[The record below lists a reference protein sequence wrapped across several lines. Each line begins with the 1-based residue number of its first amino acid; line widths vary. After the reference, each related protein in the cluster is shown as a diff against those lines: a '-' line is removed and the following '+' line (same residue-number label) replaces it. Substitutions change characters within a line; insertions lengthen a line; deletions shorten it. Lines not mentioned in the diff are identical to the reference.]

1 MKIVVHI
8 MKQLRSLFAFDKHC
22 MCCPTVDP
30 PAYPG
35 SSHPIVALPVEEE
48 QSDDIHTQE
57 NKSYLIK
64 YYCGCN
70 LSNHRQTKLKINCTR
85 LK

>member
-1 MKIVVHI
+1 MKIVVQI

-35 SSHPIVALPVEEE
+35 SSHAIVALPVEEQ
-48 QSDDIHTQE
+48 QSDDIHT
-57 NKSYLIK
+57 
-64 YYCGCN
+64 
-70 LSNHRQTKLKINCTR
+70 
-85 LK
+85 